1 MLQILLTWNL
11 AVGWDFCFIS
21 WYKFGIDRMVP
32 SPCLW
37 NQHPFHCRVS
47 QIPELRRTK
56 HYGNWKSGKS
66 VCCWQKWEMVEPG
79 DLFFFFLNYS
89 LFQAHFGISFM
100 YIFIAHF
107 LKIVN
112 GNLQFIE
119 EPNGIQFFIF
129 ISELL
134 YLYLLGENER
144 FVF

>member
-1 MLQILLTWNL
+1 MVTGKVGKVF
-11 AVGWDFCFIS
+11 AVGKNEKW
-21 WYKFGIDRMVP
+21 
-32 SPCLW
+32 L
-37 NQHPFHCRVS
+37 S
-47 QIPELRRTK
+47 QGTF
-56 HYGNWKSGKS
+56 
-66 VCCWQKWEMVEPG
+66 
-79 DLFFFFLNYS
+79 FFFFLNYS